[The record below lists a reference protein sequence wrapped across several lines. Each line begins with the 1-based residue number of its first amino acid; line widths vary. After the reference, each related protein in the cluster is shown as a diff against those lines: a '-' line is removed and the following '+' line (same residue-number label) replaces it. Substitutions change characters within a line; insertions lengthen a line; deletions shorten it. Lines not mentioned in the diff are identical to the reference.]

1 MEAFAGCFS
10 DLADPREDNTRHDL
24 HEILLIAL
32 CARLCGGE
40 DCSDMALFGR
50 SKEVFLRQVLK
61 LKHGVP
67 SHDTFSRLFRH
78 LDRVK
83 FHEFFSAVYQ
93 QLHCR
98 ACRGRRG

>member
-1 MEAFAGCFS
+1 LEAFAGCFS

-93 QLHCR
+93 QLNCL